1 MDCLALLW
9 SRREME
15 CAMITLVLAMAENG
29 VIGKDGAIPWRIA
42 DDMKRFKALTL
53 GKPVVM
59 GRKTWDS
66 LPRKPLVDRPNIV
79 VTRQPDWAAD
89 GAIKA
94 FSFDDAL
101 AKAGNGADVMVIGGG
116 EIYRQALAR
125 ADRIELTQ
133 VHRAFDGEARFDFDR
148 SDWREI
154 AREDHTTPDR
164 LAYSYVT
171 LVRD

>member
-1 MDCLALLW
+1 
-9 SRREME
+9 
-15 CAMITLVLAMAENG
+15 MITLVLAMAENG

-42 DDMKRFKALTL
+42 EDMKRFKSLTL

-66 LPRKPLVDRPNIV
+66 LPRKPLPDRLNIV
-79 VTRQPDWAAD
+79 VTRQPGWSAH
-89 GAIKA
+89 GAVTA
-94 FSFDDAL
+94 LSFDDAL
-101 AKAGNGADVMVIGGG
+101 DKAQNAADVMVIGGG
-116 EIYRQALAR
+116 EIYRASLAK

-133 VHRAFDGEARFDFDR
+133 VHRTFDGDAHFMFDQ
-148 SDWREI
+148 SGWKEI
-154 AREDHTTPDR
+154 ARSDHATADG